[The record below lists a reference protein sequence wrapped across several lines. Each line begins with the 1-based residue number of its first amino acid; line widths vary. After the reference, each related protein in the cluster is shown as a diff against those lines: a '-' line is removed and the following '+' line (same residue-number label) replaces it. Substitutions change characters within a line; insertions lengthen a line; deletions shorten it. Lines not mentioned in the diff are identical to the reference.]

1 MRAAATPAV
10 VEAAGALVWRV
21 RRGTLQ
27 LALVHRPR
35 YRDWSWPKGKLEP
48 DETAVEAAAREVA
61 EEIAQDVVL
70 GMPLP
75 SQDYKLRDGRTKHV
89 RYWAAQV
96 AGRSDAPAVHAR
108 QPVPPAARTEINDVR
123 WFDVGDAARQLTR
136 SSNMA
141 PLDALVDAYAKRR
154 LDTRALVVVRH
165 GSARKRAGWTGTEAD
180 RPLTPD
186 GQRQTDALVPLLSA
200 FGVTGIVSSEWLRC
214 AATVQPYAQA
224 AGIPVRTSTALTEL
238 GHHTSPGLVAA
249 EVADLVR
256 GRHDVALCT
265 HRPVLA
271 TVMDVI
277 AEHSRRQVADEL
289 PTADPFLH
297 PGEVLVA
304 HVADTAP
311 GPRVVATERHRGL

>member
-1 MRAAATPAV
+1 MSTGAGPAV

-75 SQDYKLRDGRTKHV
+75 SQEYKLRDGRIKHV
-89 RYWAAQV
+89 QYWAAQV
-96 AGRSDAPAVHAR
+96 AGRADAPAVHAR

-136 SSNMA
+136 SSNMV

-165 GSARKRAGWTGTEAD
+165 GSARKRAGWTGTEAN

-186 GQRQTDALVPLLSA
+186 GLRQADALVPLLSA

-238 GHHTSPGLVAA
+238 GHHVSPGLVAA

-277 AEHSRRQVADEL
+277 AEHARRPVADEL

-304 HVADTAP
+304 HVAETAP